1 MEMYLQPITISTS
14 IAMLF
19 CMVAMVYCLVIRN
32 RGPALRALELAFLS
46 MAIFYAAVVYTSAET
61 RPIGAYHRWITVAS
75 AMGTLIFFH
84 QFFLLFNGGPIQKIQ
99 RITFL
104 AEVFFAVGVS
114 LVFFLDTFDAPVFFR
129 LAGHFWDLKADTAG
143 KGVALLL
150 LSLNLLCLVTGIWQ
164 AFRLSGKRLIAGISA
179 ILSYLLQ
186 LTVPMVL
193 LALYRVGEL
202 DALGFSIGLAGFATL
217 GFFFFFVFFVT
228 YADFRVSLSM
238 RILTVALALG
248 LCTAQIMTT
257 SLHTA
262 ARNEYANKGYRMLSE
277 YEATDRRPEE
287 VLYIG
292 SIRDRDEYISLEEDS
307 ESLAWGFH
315 SPPEQDPVVLFL
327 DKERNTEL
335 TLPYL
340 SYRSLIHDY
349 LLGWVSLMLLSFLI
363 LTAGLLYFMR
373 VALLKPLNS
382 LLFAV
387 DQVQG
392 GELGVQLK
400 ADGND
405 ELGQLSKAFNSM
417 VQSIRDARDELRQ
430 YTTSLER
437 TILESD
443 SMFDAA
449 PEEQKIGDKL
459 LIFASRSMHAAVDRV
474 KRIAQR
480 RQPVLITG
488 ETGTG
493 KELIAALLHHQ
504 GHPQGAPFVPINCA
518 AVPITLWESQIFGH
532 VRGAFTDARSD
543 YAGHV
548 AEANGGTLFFD
559 EVGEMP
565 LEIQP
570 KILRLLQ
577 EGKYKRLGGRD
588 ELLATCRIVFA
599 THRDLKSMVAEGSFR
614 EDLYYRIN
622 VFEVRIPPLR
632 ERRSDIPH
640 LIYGFLTRYSEQ
652 MDLDCPEISDEALS
666 MLVEYNWPGNIR
678 ELENCIIRIMAN
690 LDSHRIEASDVPE
703 SMRVTGGAV
712 SPQVP
717 QSSNGNDSFGSA
729 GFEEQIAIYS
739 RRMIEAA
746 LHQCNGNKS
755 EAARHLKISRGKLQY
770 QMRHL
775 GME

>member
-1 MEMYLQPITISTS
+1 MYLQPITLSTA

-19 CMVAMVYCLVIRN
+19 CVVAMVYCRVIRN
-32 RGPALRALELAFLS
+32 RGPALRSLEIAFLS

-61 RPIGAYHRWITVAS
+61 RNLGAYHRWVTVPS
-75 AMGTLIFFH
+75 TLSTIIFFH
-84 QFFLLFNGGPIQKIQ
+84 QFFLLFQTSRLQ
-99 RITFL
+99 RYQRAIFL
-104 AEVFFAVGVS
+104 TEIILAVGVAV
-114 LVFFLDTFDAPVFFR
+114 VFFFETFDAPLFFR
-129 LAGHFWDLKADTAG
+129 LSGHFWDLKAETAG
-143 KGVALLL
+143 KSVAILLL
-150 LSLNLLCLVTGIWQ
+150 ALNLFCLVTGLWQ
-164 AFRLSGKRLIAGISA
+164 AFRLSGKRLLAAISA
-179 ILSYLLQ
+179 ILAYLLQ

-193 LALYRVGEL
+193 LALYRVGTL
-202 DALGFSIGLAGFATL
+202 DAAGFSIGMAGFATL

-257 SLHTA
+257 SLYIA
-262 ARNEYANKGYRMLSE
+262 AQNEYANNGFRLLAE
-277 YEATDRRPEE
+277 YQGQSTPDEALYAGEIRERNNEYLRTNQNSATLYWGFYSPPGLHPE
-287 VLYIG
+287 VLF
-292 SIRDRDEYISLEEDS
+292 
-307 ESLAWGFH
+307 WN
-315 SPPEQDPVVLFL
+315 Q
-327 DKERNTEL
+327 ERNTEIA
-335 TLPYL
+335 LPYL

-349 LLGWVSLMLLSFLI
+349 LLGWVGLMLLSFLI

-373 VALLKPLNS
+373 MALLKPLDS
-382 LLFAV
+382 LLSAV

-392 GELGVQLK
+392 GELGVQLR
-400 ADGND
+400 AEGSD
-405 ELGQLSKAFNSM
+405 ELGQLGKAFNSM
-417 VQSIRDARDELRQ
+417 VKSIRDARDELRQ

-443 SMFDAA
+443 SIFDAA
-449 PEEQKIGDKL
+449 PEERKLGDKS
-459 LIFASRSMHAAVDRV
+459 LIYASRSMHAAVERV

-480 RQPVLITG
+480 RQPVLING

-493 KELIAALLHHQ
+493 KELIAALLHHE
-504 GHPQGAPFVPINCA
+504 GHPEGGPFVPINCA

-588 ELLATCRIVFA
+588 ELLATCRIIFA
-599 THRDLKSMVAEGSFR
+599 THRDLKSMVADGTFR

-640 LIYGFLTRYSEQ
+640 LIQGFLNRYSDQ
-652 MDLDCPEISDEALS
+652 MDLECPELSDEA
-666 MLVEYNWPGNIR
+666 MAMMVEYEWPGNIR

-690 LDSHRIEASDVPE
+690 LDSDRIEAGDVPE
-703 SMRVTGGAV
+703 SMRVSNRTI
-712 SPQVP
+712 SVP
-717 QSSNGNDSFGSA
+717 AAPRANGNESVAAA

-746 LHQCNGNKS
+746 LNHCDGNKS
-755 EAARHLKISRGKLQY
+755 EAARYLHISRGKLQY